1 MPSAKIL
8 EQKKQIVS
16 DLTDKL
22 RRASAGVFVDY
33 RGITVEEDTKL
44 RAEMRKA
51 GVDYAVVKNTLTRFA
66 AKDAGLE
73 GLDEILNGTTAL
85 AVSYDDPVAPAKILN
100 EYAAKHENFKIKMGF
115 VEGKVI
121 TPAEV
126 KDLADIAVEGSA
138 HRDRA
143 GHHERARHR
152 PCHRAQRHHQGPGRG
167 AQRHRRKEE
176 PSNKTNYPF
185 KKNDVWRI

>member
-100 EYAAKHENFKIKMGF
+100 EYAAKHENFKIKMGV

-126 KDLADIAVEGSA
+126 KDLADLPSREVLIATVLGTMNAPVTGLVTVLNGTIKGLAVALNAIAE
-138 HRDRA
+138 
-143 GHHERARHR
+143 
-152 PCHRAQRHHQGPGRG
+152 
-167 AQRHRRKEE
+167 
-176 PSNKTNYPF
+176 
-185 KKNDVWRI
+185 KKAE

>member
-33 RGITVEEDTKL
+33 RGITVEEDTRL

-51 GVDYAVVKNTLTRFA
+51 GVDYSVVKNTLTRFA

-126 KDLADIAVEGSA
+126 KDLADLPSREVLIATVLGTMNAPVTGLVTVLNGTIKGLAVALNAIAE
-138 HRDRA
+138 
-143 GHHERARHR
+143 
-152 PCHRAQRHHQGPGRG
+152 
-167 AQRHRRKEE
+167 
-176 PSNKTNYPF
+176 
-185 KKNDVWRI
+185 KKAE

>member
-16 DLTDKL
+16 DLADKL

-33 RGITVEEDTKL
+33 CGITVEEDTKL

-51 GVDYAVVKNTLTRFA
+51 GVEYTVVKNTLTRFA
-66 AKDAGLE
+66 AKDAGLD

-100 EYAAKHENFKIKMGF
+100 EYAGKHENFKVKMGF

-121 TPAEV
+121 TPGEV
-126 KDLADIAVEGSA
+126 KNLADLPSKEVLVATV
-138 HRDRA
+138 
-143 GHHERARHR
+143 HHERAHHR
-152 PCHRAQRHHQGPGRG
+152 TGHGSQRHHQGSGRG
-167 AQRHRRKEE
+167 AQCHRRAKS
-176 PSNKTNYPF
+176 PVGLIKTKTIGGYDN
-185 KKNDVWRI
+185 V

>member
-126 KDLADIAVEGSA
+126 KDLADLPSREVLIATVLGTMNAPSPA
-138 HRDRA
+138 LSPCSTAPSRA
-143 GHHERARHR
+143 WPWRST
-152 PCHRAQRHHQGPGRG
+152 PSPK
-167 AQRHRRKEE
+167 RR
-176 PSNKTNYPF
+176 PSNKTNHPF

>member
-73 GLDEILNGTTAL
+73 GLDEILNGTTAQIGRASCRERVFR
-85 AVSYDDPVAPAKILN
+85 AV
-100 EYAAKHENFKIKMGF
+100 
-115 VEGKVI
+115 
-121 TPAEV
+121 
-126 KDLADIAVEGSA
+126 
-138 HRDRA
+138 
-143 GHHERARHR
+143 
-152 PCHRAQRHHQGPGRG
+152 
-167 AQRHRRKEE
+167 
-176 PSNKTNYPF
+176 
-185 KKNDVWRI
+185 

>member
-16 DLTDKL
+16 DLADKL

-33 RGITVEEDTKL
+33 CGITVEEDTKL

-51 GVDYAVVKNTLTRFA
+51 GVEYTVVKNTLTRFA
-66 AKDAGLE
+66 AKDAGLD

-100 EYAAKHENFKIKMGF
+100 EYAGKHENFKVKMGF

-121 TPAEV
+121 TPGEV
-126 KDLADIAVEGSA
+126 KNLADLPSKEVLVATVLGTMNAPITGLVTVLNGTLKGLAVALNAIAEQK
-138 HRDRA
+138 
-143 GHHERARHR
+143 
-152 PCHRAQRHHQGPGRG
+152 AQ
-167 AQRHRRKEE
+167 
-176 PSNKTNYPF
+176 
-185 KKNDVWRI
+185 

>member
-1 MPSAKIL
+1 
-8 EQKKQIVS
+8 
-16 DLTDKL
+16 
-22 RRASAGVFVDY
+22 
-33 RGITVEEDTKL
+33 
-44 RAEMRKA
+44 MRKA
-51 GVDYAVVKNTLTRFA
+51 GVDYSVVKNTLTRFA

-126 KDLADIAVEGSA
+126 KDLADLPSREVLIATVLGTMNVVGGYVVT
-138 HRDRA
+138 DRML
-143 GHHERARHR
+143 EM
-152 PCHRAQRHHQGPGRG
+152 
-167 AQRHRRKEE
+167 
-176 PSNKTNYPF
+176 F
-185 KKNDVWRI
+185 KSSKNEKKGESK